1 MQQAHELTTG
11 GGILY
16 DPSRVS
22 KPNAALFDAHA
33 WRTRANASSVSG
45 GRGSVLFINHGED
58 RWVLRHY
65 RRGGLIAKFNADRYV
80 WSGPER
86 TRSFRESRLLAEMRR
101 LGLPVPAPIAARY
114 ERNGL
119 LYRADIITEE
129 ILGARTLAQIIAD
142 DTLGVASWQQVGA
155 TIARFHRHGIRH
167 ADLNAHNIM
176 IANETVYLLDFDR
189 GRQCPRGTWEQQV
202 LVRLR
207 RSLDKIKRQ
216 QPALCFGASDWMS
229 LMEGYERGAARVEG

>member
-1 MQQAHELTTG
+1 MQQAHELTIG

-22 KPNAALFDAHA
+22 KPNADLFDADA
-33 WRTRANASSVSG
+33 WRMRANASSVLG
-45 GRGSVLFINHGED
+45 GRARVLFISHGED

-65 RRGGLIAKFNADRYV
+65 RRGGLIAKLIADRYV

-101 LGLPVPAPIAARY
+101 LGLPVPVPIAARY
-114 ERNGL
+114 KRNGL

-129 ILGARTLAQIIAD
+129 ILGAHTLAQTIASEA
-142 DTLGVASWQQVGA
+142 LVAASWQQIGA

-176 IANETVYLLDFDR
+176 LANDTVYLLDFDR
-189 GRQCPRGTWEQQV
+189 GRQCPRGIWEQQV
-202 LVRLR
+202 LARLR

-229 LMEGYERGAARVEG
+229 LMEGYERSAR